1 MKKLFPI
8 SFIISV
14 SVSYAQA
21 QDYPDYSQ
29 LDTVVNRELKETN
42 TPGAAI
48 AIIKNNKIIV
58 SKAYGISNIE
68 TGAPVTTD
76 MLFYHGGLSRLFIA
90 TTLLLLA
97 DEGKLNINIPIGN
110 YIKGLTPKIARV
122 TTHQLLSSTAGLKEE
137 HQTRCL
143 CDTATLNNIIHSW
156 KADRVFTEPGQIYSG
171 SHLSYALAGLVIEKV
186 TGKYFPDVVREKV
199 FKPLGMYKTTY
210 RPLEAITYPFSQGH
224 TSSSN
229 ELPKIYRPFA
239 QNSVGWPRNSFISVN
254 DASRFLIALVNDGML
269 EGRQVLSSSIITAL
283 LKAYAINP
291 ASSGEEIGYGV
302 DISNNPGYR
311 LLRINT
317 GWGGMEV
324 SIRIIPEQHVGIIII
339 ANGDNTLRK
348 ATEKALQMFV
358 NVQTAPPA
366 VSTIQKLQLL
376 PDEAKNYVGIYANER
391 IMSLF
396 VKDDK
401 LFLQD
406 NTRSNGLGS
415 YTNGENWQ
423 VSKVGDHYFIA
434 ENADRSQSIRF
445 ALIKEKGKIV
455 YMHFGGR
462 ALKKRE

>member
-21 QDYPDYSQ
+21 QVNPDYSQ
-29 LDTVVNRELKETN
+29 LDTVVHKELKETN

-48 AIIKNNKIIV
+48 AIIKNNKIV
-58 SKAYGISNIE
+58 FSKAYGISNTE

-97 DEGKLNINIPIGN
+97 EEGKLNIHIPIGN

-143 CDTATLNNIIHSW
+143 CDTAALNNIIHTW
-156 KADRVFTEPGQIYSG
+156 KEDRVFTEPGKIYSG

-186 TGKYFPDVVREKV
+186 TGKSFPNVVKEKV
-199 FKPLGMYKTTY
+199 FKPLGMYRTTY
-210 RPLEAITYPFSQGH
+210 RPLEAITYPLSQGH
-224 TSSSN
+224 TNSGN
-229 ELPKIYRPFA
+229 ELPKVYRPFA
-239 QNSVGWPRNSFISVN
+239 KNSVGWPRNSFISVN

-269 EGRQVLSSSIITAL
+269 EGRQVLSSSVIMAL
-283 LKAYAINP
+283 LKSYAINP
-291 ASSGEEIGYGV
+291 ASSGGEMGYGV
-302 DISNNPGYR
+302 DISNNAGYR
-311 LLRINT
+311 LLSINT
-317 GWGGMEV
+317 SWTGFDASV
-324 SIRIIPEQHVGIIII
+324 QIVPEQHLGIITL
-339 ANGDNTLRK
+339 ANNNPLPKLTR
-348 ATEKALQMFV
+348 EALQMFV
-358 NVQTAPPA
+358 TGQTAPL
-366 VSTIQKLQLL
+366 VGSMIQKLQVL
-376 PDEAKNYVGIYANER
+376 PDEAKNYVGVYANER
-391 IMSLF
+391 IMRLSL
-396 VKDDK
+396 KDGK

-406 NTRSNGLGS
+406 NSHSNGLGS
-415 YTNGENWQ
+415 YTDGEEWQ

-434 ENADRSQSIRF
+434 ANADASQSLRF

>member
-1 MKKLFPI
+1 
-8 SFIISV
+8 
-14 SVSYAQA
+14 
-21 QDYPDYSQ
+21 
-29 LDTVVNRELKETN
+29 
-42 TPGAAI
+42 
-48 AIIKNNKIIV
+48 
-58 SKAYGISNIE
+58 
-68 TGAPVTTD
+68 
-76 MLFYHGGLSRLFIA
+76 
-90 TTLLLLA
+90 
-97 DEGKLNINIPIGN
+97 
-110 YIKGLTPKIARV
+110 
-122 TTHQLLSSTAGLKEE
+122 
-137 HQTRCL
+137 
-143 CDTATLNNIIHSW
+143 
-156 KADRVFTEPGQIYSG
+156 
-171 SHLSYALAGLVIEKV
+171 
-186 TGKYFPDVVREKV
+186 
-199 FKPLGMYKTTY
+199 
-210 RPLEAITYPFSQGH
+210 
-224 TSSSN
+224 
-229 ELPKIYRPFA
+229 
-239 QNSVGWPRNSFISVN
+239 
-254 DASRFLIALVNDGML
+254 ML

-324 SIRIIPEQHVGIIII
+324 SIRIIPEQHLGIIII

-391 IMSLF
+391 IMRLF